1 MKNVA
6 LLGNPNVGKT
16 TLFNSLTGSNQRVGN
31 WAGVTVDKKEGFFDD
46 FKIVDL
52 PGIYAMD
59 TFSNEEKISKEFLE
73 NGQVDLILNII
84 DASNIDRNLYLT
96 MQLKQF
102 KKPIILAVN
111 MIDVAEKKGVNIDYK
126 KLEKLLNVTVVPIQA
141 SKEQGI
147 DDIKNALKN
156 IHNNKVDNNNYNFS
170 SEKETYTYIE
180 NLLSQ
185 CTNKNNKA
193 TKTIKEKLDN
203 IMLNQWLAYPIF
215 FIIMALT
222 FQITFSWIGQPLSDL
237 LDSLLNNSLVPIIE
251 NLIKGT
257 EPWFQSLIIDGII
270 GGVGGILVL
279 LPIILSLFACI
290 TILEDSGYMARV
302 AFIMDK
308 IMRRMGLSGKAFIPM
323 IVGFGC
329 SVPAIMTARTLESE
343 KDRKLTALLIPLM
356 SCNARLPVYSIF
368 AAVFFPN
375 SIGLVVASLYFLGIL
390 LAFILGIIFKHTIFK
405 NEEEPLLIE
414 LPEYKLPSL
423 KNLLNQLYEKT
434 KGFLVKAGTLIFAMS
449 IILWFLSN
457 FNFSGMT
464 DVNDSILSYVGGFI
478 APIFKPL
485 GFGNWQSS
493 VSLLTGLIAKET
505 VVSSMS
511 VIFAGNLQIMLPL
524 HFTTLSALSFLVF
537 VLLYTPCITV
547 VGTMKKEFG
556 LKLTLFSVSYQL
568 VLAWLVSFLVF
579 NIGSLFI

>member
-1 MKNVA
+1 MINIA

-31 WAGVTVDKKEGFFDD
+31 WAGVTVDKKEGYFNNFN
-46 FKIVDL
+46 IVDL

-59 TFSNEEKISKEFLE
+59 TYSNEEKVSKEFLE

-111 MIDVAEKKGVNIDYK
+111 MIDVAEKKGIHIDYE
-126 KLEKLLNVTVVPIQA
+126 KLGQLLNVVVIPIQA
-141 SKEQGI
+141 SKEIGI
-147 DDIKNALKN
+147 EKVKTALSSINKNK
-156 IHNNKVDNNNYNFS
+156 IDNTDYSFS
-170 SEKETYTYIE
+170 SEKETYAYIE
-180 NLLSQ
+180 DLLSK
-185 CTNKNNKA
+185 C
-193 TKTIKEKLDN
+193 TKTSKNSKKHIKENLDN
-203 IMLNQWLAYPIF
+203 IMLNPWFAYPIF
-215 FIIMALT
+215 FAIMALM
-222 FQITFSWIGQPLSDL
+222 FQVTFSWIGQPLSDL
-237 LDSLLNNSLVPIIE
+237 LDSLLNDSLVPIIE
-251 NLIKGT
+251 GWINNYS
-257 EPWFQSLIIDGII
+257 PWFQSLILDGIV
-270 GGVGGILVL
+270 GGVGGIVVL
-279 LPIILSLFACI
+279 LPVILSLFACI
-290 TILEDSGYMARV
+290 TILEDSVYIARV
-302 AFIMDK
+302 AFLMDK
-308 IMRRMGLSGKAFIPM
+308 IMRKMGLSGKAFIPM

-329 SVPAIMTARTLESE
+329 SVPAIMSARTLESE
-343 KDRKLTALLIPLM
+343 KDRKLTALLVPLM

-368 AAVFFPN
+368 ASVFFPKYV
-375 SIGLVVASLYFLGIL
+375 GLVVASLYFLGII
-390 LAFILGIIFKHTIFK
+390 LAFILGIIFKHLIFK

-423 KNLLNQLYEKT
+423 KNLFVQLYEKS
-434 KGFLVKAGTLIFAMS
+434 KNFLIKAGTLIFAMS

-464 DVNDSILSYVGGFI
+464 DVNDSILASIGGFI

-505 VVSSMS
+505 VVSSMG
-511 VIFAGNLQIMLPL
+511 VIFAGNLEVMLPL
-524 HFTTLSALSFLVF
+524 HFTALSALSFMVF
-537 VLLYTPCITV
+537 ILLYTPCITA

-556 LKLTLFSVSYQL
+556 TKITLFSITYQL
-568 VLAWLVSFLVF
+568 ILAWSISFLVF
-579 NIGSLFI
+579 NIGSLFF

>member
-1 MKNVA
+1 MKTIA

-16 TLFNSLTGSNQRVGN
+16 TLFNSLTGANQRVGN
-31 WAGVTVDKKEGFFDD
+31 WAGVTVDKKEGSFNDVN
-46 FKIVDL
+46 IIDL

-59 TFSNEEKISKEFLE
+59 TYSNEEKVSKDFLE

-96 MQLKQF
+96 MQLKRF

-111 MIDVAEKKGVNIDYK
+111 MIDVAEKKGINIDYD
-126 KLEKLLNVTVVPIQA
+126 KLSKLLDVTVIPIQA
-141 SKEQGI
+141 SKEEGI
-147 DDIKNALKN
+147 DDIKAALEKIN
-156 IHNNKVDNNNYNFS
+156 YKTIDENDYNFS
-170 SEKETYTYIE
+170 SEKETYKYIE
-180 NLLSQ
+180 NILDD
-185 CTNKNNKA
+185 CTEKVNSTHKS
-193 TKTIKEKLDN
+193 TKEKLDN
-203 IMLNQWLAYPIF
+203 IMLNPWLAYPIF
-215 FIIMALT
+215 FAIMALT

-237 LDSLLNNSLVPIIE
+237 LDTLLNDSLVPLIE
-251 NLIKGT
+251 NLIHGMS
-257 EPWFQSLIIDGII
+257 PWFQSLILDGII

-290 TILEDSGYMARV
+290 TVLEDSGYMARV

-308 IMRRMGLSGKAFIPM
+308 IMRKMGLSGKAFIPM

-356 SCNARLPVYSIF
+356 SCNARLPVYSVF
-368 AAVFFPN
+368 AAVFFPDK
-375 SIGLVVASLYFLGIL
+375 IGLIVASLYFLGIL

-423 KNLLNQLYEKT
+423 KNLFNQLYEKT

-449 IILWFLSN
+449 IVLWFLSN
-457 FNFSGMT
+457 FNFNGMT
-464 DVNDSILSYVGGFI
+464 DVNNSILSSIGGFI

-505 VVSSMS
+505 VVSSMG
-511 VIFAGNLQIMLPL
+511 VIFAGDLSAMLPL

-556 LKLTLFSVSYQL
+556 TKITLFSVFYQL
-568 VLAWLVSFLVF
+568 SLAWIVSFLVF

>member
-111 MIDVAEKKGVNIDYK
+111 MIDVAEKKGINIDYK
-126 KLEKLLNVTVVPIQA
+126 KLEELLDVTVVPIQA

-147 DDIKNALKN
+147 DDVKKSLKN
-156 IHNNKVDNNNYNFS
+156 LHTNKIDNNDYNFS

-185 CTNKNNKA
+185 CTKKDNKSIR
-193 TKTIKEKLDN
+193 TIKEKLDN
-203 IMLNQWLAYPIF
+203 IMLNPWLAYPIF

-222 FQITFSWIGQPLSDL
+222 FQVTFSWIGQPLSDL
-237 LDSLLNNSLVPIIE
+237 LDSLLNDSLIPIIE
-251 NLIKGT
+251 SLIQGT
-257 EPWFQSLIIDGII
+257 APWFQSLIIDGII

-308 IMRRMGLSGKAFIPM
+308 IMRKMGLSGKAFIPM

-464 DVNDSILSYVGGFI
+464 DVNNSILSYVGGFI

-511 VIFAGNLQIMLPL
+511 VIFAGDLQTMLPL

-556 LKLTLFSVSYQL
+556 SKLTLFSVTYQL
-568 VLAWLVSFLVF
+568 VLAWLVAFLVF

>member
-59 TFSNEEKISKEFLE
+59 TFSNEEKVSKEFLE

-102 KKPIILAVN
+102 KKPIILAIN
-111 MIDVAEKKGVNIDYK
+111 MIDVAEKKGIDIDYK
-126 KLEKLLNVTVVPIQA
+126 KLEKLLNVTVIPIQA
-141 SKEQGI
+141 SKEEGI
-147 DDIKNALKN
+147 SDIKNTLKN
-156 IHNNKVDNNNYNFS
+156 INSNKIDNNDYIFS
-170 SEKETYTYIE
+170 CEKETYTYIE
-180 NLLSQ
+180 NILSQ
-185 CTNKNNKA
+185 CTKKNNESK
-193 TKTIKEKLDN
+193 KTVKEKLDN
-203 IMLNQWLAYPIF
+203 IMLNPWLAYPIF
-215 FIIMALT
+215 FVIMALT
-222 FQITFSWIGQPLSDL
+222 FQVTFSWIGQHLSDL
-237 LDSLLNNSLVPIIE
+237 LDSLLNDSLVPIIE
-251 NLIKGT
+251 NLIHGT
-257 EPWFQSLIIDGII
+257 SPWFQSLIIDGII

-308 IMRRMGLSGKAFIPM
+308 IMRKMGLSGKAFIPM
-323 IVGFGC
+323 IIGFGC
-329 SVPAIMTARTLESE
+329 SAPAIMTARTLESE
-343 KDRKLTALLIPLM
+343 KDRKLTALLVPLM

-464 DVNDSILSYVGGFI
+464 DVNNSILASIGGVI

-511 VIFAGNLQIMLPL
+511 VIFAGDLQAMLPL
-524 HFTTLSALSFLVF
+524 HFTALSALSFLVF
-537 VLLYTPCITV
+537 ILLYTPCITV

-556 LKLTLFSVSYQL
+556 PKLTLFSVTYQL
-568 VLAWLVSFLVF
+568 VLAWIVSFIVF

>member
-1 MKNVA
+1 MKTIA

-16 TLFNSLTGSNQRVGN
+16 TLFNSLTGANQRVGN
-31 WAGVTVDKKEGFFDD
+31 WAGVTVDKKEGSFND
-46 FKIVDL
+46 FNIIDL

-59 TFSNEEKISKEFLE
+59 TYSNEEKVSKDFLE

-96 MQLKQF
+96 MQLKRF

-111 MIDVAEKKGVNIDYK
+111 MIDVAEKKGINIDYD
-126 KLEKLLNVTVVPIQA
+126 KLSKLLDVTVIPIQA
-141 SKEQGI
+141 SKEEGI
-147 DDIKNALKN
+147 DDIKAALEKIN
-156 IHNNKVDNNNYNFS
+156 YKTIDENDYNFS
-170 SEKETYTYIE
+170 SEKETYKYIE
-180 NLLSQ
+180 NILDD
-185 CTNKNNKA
+185 CTEKVNSTHKS
-193 TKTIKEKLDN
+193 TKEKLDN
-203 IMLNQWLAYPIF
+203 IMLNPWLAYPIF
-215 FIIMALT
+215 FAIMALT

-237 LDSLLNNSLVPIIE
+237 LDTLLNDSLVPLIE
-251 NLIKGT
+251 NLIHGMS
-257 EPWFQSLIIDGII
+257 PWFQSLILDGII

-290 TILEDSGYMARV
+290 TVLEDSGYMARV

-308 IMRRMGLSGKAFIPM
+308 IMRKMGLSGQAFIPM

-356 SCNARLPVYSIF
+356 SCNARLPVYSVF
-368 AAVFFPN
+368 AAVFFPDK
-375 SIGLVVASLYFLGIL
+375 IGLIVASLYFLGIL

-423 KNLLNQLYEKT
+423 KNLFNQLYEKT

-449 IILWFLSN
+449 IVLWFLSN
-457 FNFSGMT
+457 FNFNGMT
-464 DVNDSILSYVGGFI
+464 DVNNSILSSIGGFI

-505 VVSSMS
+505 VVSSMG
-511 VIFAGNLQIMLPL
+511 VIFAGDLSAMLPL

-556 LKLTLFSVSYQL
+556 TKITLFSVFYQL
-568 VLAWLVSFLVF
+568 SLAWIVSFLVF